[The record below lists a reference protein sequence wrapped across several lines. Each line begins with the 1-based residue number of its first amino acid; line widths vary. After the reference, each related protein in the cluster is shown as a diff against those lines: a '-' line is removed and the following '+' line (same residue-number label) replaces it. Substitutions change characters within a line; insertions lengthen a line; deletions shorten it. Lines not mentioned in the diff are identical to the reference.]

1 MPPRPDLLQDWLR
14 KQYPNAKQTTLR
26 QMLAAD
32 RVRVNGIVAFKM
44 NHPIKPTDKIEV
56 SDRVRPEKIPPLS
69 SIHPMDL
76 IYEDA
81 DLLVINKPAGLLTS
95 TVPTEKRPTA
105 LAILK
110 RYLEEN
116 DPGAVLGLIHR
127 LDKDA
132 SGLLVFSKH
141 PDVFTSLKHQFYKH
155 SVRREYLAITRG
167 VPTPL
172 EGRITSFLAEFADGH
187 VQSTRKAGAGQ
198 KAITDYRTLM
208 REDGMAAIRVTL
220 QTGRKHQIRAH
231 LHERD
236 VSIIGDRVYG
246 PPDNAPRMML
256 AAMLLEFDHPIALT
270 RMKFEIPAPKD
281 FPLFG
286 GKKLSAIDQTGV

>member
-270 RMKFEIPAPKD
+270 RMKFEIPAPTE
-281 FPLFG
+281 FPLLSR
-286 GKKLSAIDQTGV
+286 KKLSESDPAS